1 MGTGGSLRLT
11 FTFVR
16 ACVRAFGARGQAGSS
31 GCHGNGLAVV
41 DGRAATDSLAAADVC
56 TDGLWYKIQ
65 PGRAAGRVR
74 LGEPGC
80 RIPCYQVAFMSVATV
95 LQGNTSITACDEAF
109 AGIRADARGCPNHI
123 GVIACQCLC
132 GEIAE
137 QEWQMMLEANRCA
150 ASGMV

>member
-1 MGTGGSLRLT
+1 MGLQSST
-11 FTFVR
+11 
-16 ACVRAFGARGQAGSS
+16 AGQQPIPWRRRRRQ
-31 GCHGNGLAVV
+31 NT
-41 DGRAATDSLAAADVC
+41 AAEADVC

-109 AGIRADARGCPNHI
+109 AGIRAHARGCPNHI